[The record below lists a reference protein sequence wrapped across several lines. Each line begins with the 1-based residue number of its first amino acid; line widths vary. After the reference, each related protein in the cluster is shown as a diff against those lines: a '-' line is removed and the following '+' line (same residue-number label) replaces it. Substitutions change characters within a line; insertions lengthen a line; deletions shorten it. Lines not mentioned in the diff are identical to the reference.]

1 VRSKFISQMP
11 LGSVA
16 IADIEF
22 DVFCRHELVPILMA
36 LQYLYV
42 ERKET
47 IAEICRLIEAE
58 VNANESKR
66 LGVPGLTYW
75 EILVLA
81 ALRLGCDLDYD
92 QLSDLASHHRKIRQ
106 MMGISDWDGRRYPRS
121 TINDNLTVLSAKTL
135 EAISQLVVAEGHRL
149 CPEAVRSV
157 RGDSYVLRKN
167 IHYPTDANLVTD
179 GIRKVIAV
187 ASQLANDCG
196 VSGWRQHT
204 HLGNKA
210 HEIKRTIEKVAASR
224 RKDKDSAMESC
235 YRQLLDHCHMIL
247 ERAVQTLHQFDV
259 VKDQLCWSIERRCTQ
274 LASELQ
280 YFIGGTEYT
289 AELARRRVIAGETI
303 PHQDKVFSLF
313 EPDTELINRGKKPQP
328 IEFGHRVML
337 VQDSA
342 GFIVHSQVMGHG
354 ITDEKILVEVM
365 HNLQRRYNGKIRA
378 ASFDKG
384 FWTPNNL
391 QQLSKI
397 INLVVLPK
405 KGKRSAADSLREG
418 AKDFGDVRCWHAGI
432 ESAINALQAGNGLD
446 VCRDKGVDGYRRYLA
461 LGVLGRNLHTLGNI
475 FVDKERARRRKGSL
489 QLAS

>member
-1 VRSKFISQMP
+1 MRSKFISQMP

-16 IADIEF
+16 IADLEF
-22 DVFCRHELVPILMA
+22 DVFSRHELVPILMA

-42 ERKET
+42 EGRET
-47 IAEICRLIEAE
+47 VAEICQLIEAE

-106 MMGISDWDGRRYPRS
+106 MMGISDWDSKRYPRS
-121 TINDNLTVLSAKTL
+121 TINDNLTALSANTL
-135 EAISQLVVAEGHRL
+135 EVITQLVVAEGHRL
-149 CPEAVRSV
+149 SPDAIRSV
-157 RGDSYVLRKN
+157 RGDSYVLQKN
-167 IHYPTDANLVTD
+167 IHYPTDANLVAD
-179 GIRKVIAV
+179 GIRKVIAI
-187 ASQLANDCG
+187 AKSLAQECRIG
-196 VSGWRQHT
+196 GWRQHA
-204 HLGNKA
+204 HLSNNARK
-210 HEIKRTIEKVAASR
+210 IKRTIEKVSRSR
-224 RKDKDSAMESC
+224 RKDKDSEIKTC
-235 YRQLLDHCHMIL
+235 YRQLLDYCQMIVDRAL
-247 ERAVQTLHQFDV
+247 ETLHQFDL
-259 VKDQLCWSIERRCTQ
+259 VKDQLPWFVEHRCTQ

-342 GFIVHSQVMGHG
+342 GFIVHFQVMGHG
-354 ITDEKILVEVM
+354 ITDEKILMQVM
-365 HNLQRRYNGKIRA
+365 ENLQRRFNGKIHA

-391 QQLSKI
+391 QQLSEI
-397 INLVVLPK
+397 VSLVVLPK

-418 AKDFGDVRCWHAGI
+418 AKDFGEVRRWHPGI

-446 VCRDKGVDGYRRYLA
+446 VCRDKGIDGYKRYLA
-461 LGVLGRNLHTLGNI
+461 LGVLGRNLQTLGNI
-475 FVDKERARRRKGSL
+475 LVEKERQRRRKRSVR
-489 QLAS
+489 LAS